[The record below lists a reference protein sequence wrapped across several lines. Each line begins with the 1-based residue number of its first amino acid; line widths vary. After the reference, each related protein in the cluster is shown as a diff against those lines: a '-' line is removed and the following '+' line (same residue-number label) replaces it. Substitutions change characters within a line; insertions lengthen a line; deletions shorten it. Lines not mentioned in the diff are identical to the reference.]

1 MNLFLNSLILQEK
14 NPNQFVW
21 ISAKMNNF
29 KKKDPKKTQL
39 LKTIY
44 SVKEDALKDI
54 SCVRNESRR
63 EMLGRLVSK
72 SKICYT
78 YDKLILRQQLR
89 PMGQYRLP
97 Q

>member
-1 MNLFLNSLILQEK
+1 MNSLILQEK
-14 NPNQFVW
+14 KTNQFVW

-29 KKKDPKKTQL
+29 SKKNKTKQL

-44 SVKEDALKDI
+44 SIKEDALKDI

-72 SKICYT
+72 SYICYT
-78 YDKLILRQQLR
+78 YDKLILRQQWRQL
-89 PMGQYRLP
+89 GQCKLS